1 MPPQRSN
8 GRFELKPAQQRVL
21 GVLKSECTSRLTRA
35 RYEKL
40 AGVSRSQAAYDL
52 AELVE
57 AGVLERVGE
66 GRATRYRLV
75 QAPAAGRGG
84 RRRWTHE
91 RIKTALEAFC
101 DGRGSWPAP
110 AEFREAGHLD
120 LYVAA
125 SRYGGIPFWI
135 AELGLD
141 PSDPTRP
148 TTPKRRWSLGSRPR
162 LVAAL
167 GVAAVALT
175 AAGAGRLQLSRNT
188 QFFEAQ
194 ATAPAIRPVFTQVK
208 LRPAHASAKR
218 ATPRA
223 AHNRQHVTPRSSSH
237 SAAAVETAATASYRA
252 SAPTSARSTPAS
264 KSSSSIPSGPGPIP
278 APPSTTVRR
287 PLPPPPPT
295 GS

>member
-1 MPPQRSN
+1 VPPQRST
-8 GRFELKPAQQRVL
+8 GRFKLKPAQQRVL

-35 RYEKL
+35 RYEEL

-57 AGVLERVGE
+57 AGILDRVGE

-91 RIKTALEAFC
+91 RIKLALEAFC
-101 DGRGSWPAP
+101 AGRAAWPAP

-141 PSDPTRP
+141 PSDPSQP
-148 TTPKRRWSLGSRPR
+148 ASLKRRWSLGSRPH

-175 AAGAGRLQLSRNT
+175 AAGAERLQLSPET

-194 ATAPAIRPVFTQVK
+194 APAPSIRPVFTPVK
-208 LRPAHASAKR
+208 LQ
-218 ATPRA
+218 A
-223 AHNRQHVTPRSSSH
+223 AHDSARRGAPSATHHQQHVTPQSS
-237 SAAAVETAATASYRA
+237 APATVTVETSATASYRA
-252 SAPTSARSTPAS
+252 PAQTTARSTPAS
-264 KSSSSIPSGPGPIP
+264 RSSGASPSGRGPIP

-287 PLPPPPPT
+287 PLPPPT